1 MIDLIQQRGLDFG
14 IVIRKLDLPSSAP
27 IDEARRLISGG
38 GSSGAAQPISIPL
51 YVFKVF
57 PDGHEQMIRGVRLR
71 GINARTLKDILMAG
85 DDSVTFNYLDN
96 GAPYALLASSGNS
109 SEVSIVSP
117 SLLIDDLE
125 LAKMD
130 EELPKLPIAPSPLSS
145 GQ

>member
-1 MIDLIQQRGLDFG
+1 VAR
-14 IVIRKLDLPSSAP
+14 
-27 IDEARRLISGG
+27 DEARRLIAGG
-38 GSSGAAQPISIPL
+38 GSSGAVEPISIPL
-51 YVFKVF
+51 YVYKVF

-71 GINARTLKDILMAG
+71 GVNARTLKDILMAG

-96 GAPYALLASSGNS
+96 GAPYALLAGGGNS
-109 SEVSIVSP
+109 SEVSVVSP

-125 LAKMD
+125 LSKMD